1 MEWRSIIAINRIH
14 HAGSLP
20 SHLRFIRLIFRING
34 HERRN
39 HGRPTPSSP
48 TPPPPPPPFSSDC
61 PRPDGNPCQL
71 LRRELALLS
80 AWIRARQHVI
90 TRNCTGEK
98 GRKREK
104 MDEQPRFFVSPVPRR
119 GLKKIPHDG
128 ISRASKTLFRG
139 IRIRRFCSLL
149 IGDCWREF
157 VLEHKL
163 RRFLFVSSMILGPGF
178 LSKILLLEEMY
189 IGICFNLS
197 FFVFRLERRITWK
210 FHSVSRI
217 YNPTIFVN
225 EELFQK
231 FS

>member
-157 VLEHKL
+157 VLEHKISL
-163 RRFLFVSSMILGPGF
+163 RIFDDTWA
-178 LSKILLLEEMY
+178 
-189 IGICFNLS
+189 
-197 FFVFRLERRITWK
+197 RIFK
-210 FHSVSRI
+210 
-217 YNPTIFVN
+217 
-225 EELFQK
+225 
-231 FS
+231 